1 MPNAACIHHLRV
13 LIPSED
19 DLLLIAELADDAAAA
34 AVSLNIGAAGALEV
48 AVTVLIEPETIDEA
62 VNKGVPY
69 RVPGG

>member
-1 MPNAACIHHLRV
+1 MPNAACIHHLRI
-13 LIPSED
+13 LIPGED
-19 DLLLIAELADDAAAA
+19 DLLLIAELADEATAA